1 VDHRLGDGQ
10 PLQIDPV
17 VPLEPA
23 HRVLPVG
30 TRARAFSVV
39 RIFLDRSGMRR
50 RLRNLGLMGLAVLMT
65 TGGCVSLRPPPR
77 LLSTAPVVE
86 DEEEPEDPSEGMH
99 LRLMTDRGPVHVFAP
114 RGYDAS
120 TAGTLVY
127 VHGYYTDLDGA
138 FRQQHLAAQF
148 GNSNVNALFISPEAP
163 SEYAEA
169 VKWSSLQELLDLVQ
183 LSGVKLPPGSVVAM
197 AHSGGFRTLV
207 PWLSSGLLDTVVLL
221 DGLYGNEEDFGA
233 WVDDSSSE
241 HRLLLVGAD
250 TAGRVERFVAG
261 RGNVERSALP
271 LPPEREADGSS
282 RLVYLRSQI
291 GHMELVTQGRAIPEV
306 LRLTPLPRF
315 DPG

>member
-1 VDHRLGDGQ
+1 
-10 PLQIDPV
+10 
-17 VPLEPA
+17 
-23 HRVLPVG
+23 
-30 TRARAFSVV
+30 
-39 RIFLDRSGMRR
+39 MRR
-50 RLRNLGLMGLAVLMT
+50 PLRKLELLGLVVVMA
-65 TGGCVSLRPPPR
+65 TGGCVSLRAPPK
-77 LLSTAPVVE
+77 LLSSAPVVE
-86 DEEEPEDPSEGMH
+86 DDQEPEDPSEGMH
-99 LRLMTDRGPVHVFAP
+99 LRLMTDRGPVHVFEP
-114 RGYDAS
+114 RGYDAR

-163 SEYAEA
+163 LEYTEA

-183 LSGVKLPPGSVVAM
+183 QSGVRLPPGSVVAM

-221 DGLYGNEEDFGA
+221 DGLYGNEDDFGA
-233 WVDDSSSE
+233 WVDDSTKA

-271 LPPEREADGSS
+271 LPPASEGDGSS
-282 RLVYLRSQI
+282 RLVYLRSQV
-291 GHMELVTQGRAIPEV
+291 GHMELVTEGRAIPEV